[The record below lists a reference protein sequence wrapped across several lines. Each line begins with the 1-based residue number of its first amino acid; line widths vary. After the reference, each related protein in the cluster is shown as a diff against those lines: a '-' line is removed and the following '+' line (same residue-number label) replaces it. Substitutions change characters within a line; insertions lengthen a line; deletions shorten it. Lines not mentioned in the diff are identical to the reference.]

1 MGSVRLR
8 TKFLLSLLTIS
19 SGLTCAT
26 LLMVRHTVRL
36 QVRKE
41 IFGDLRNSVIT
52 FQSFQKQREA
62 TLTHSAELLANL
74 PSLKALMTTQDAATI
89 QDASS
94 DLWRLAESD
103 LFVLGDR
110 SGRIVAFHTAT
121 LGLTRAIAQEL
132 LRHSADQ
139 QESRHWWFGNG
150 NLYEV
155 FIQPIYFGSPTENS
169 PLGMLVLGHE
179 IDDRAVKEVSRIAS
193 SQVAFCYGNSLVV
206 STLPPSQE
214 AELVRRLAHPRGQ
227 QTLEPEE
234 VQLGEERF
242 LTTSVEL
249 APGAATGVFLSV
261 MKSFDQATI
270 FLDSL
275 NRMLFVL
282 GLVAVLLGSA
292 LVFLISSTF
301 TKPLARLVAGVRA
314 LDSGDFTYP
323 LEPRGGDEVAEV
335 TGAFERMRSNLKK
348 TQQQLLDSERL
359 ATIGRTASS
368 ISHDLRHPLT
378 AIVANAEFLS
388 GSKLNAEER
397 EELYQEIR
405 VAVNQ
410 MTDLVDSLL
419 EFSTAR
425 ESLRVIYG
433 RIEQTIDR
441 AVRTV
446 RARPQFHEVPITVT
460 CEGRGEG
467 WFDPKKLE
475 RVFHNLLLNAC
486 QAVRPDSGRVDV
498 NIRESKGGLEIRI
511 ADNGRGIPEPIRH
524 RLFEPFVSYGKE
536 NGIGLGLTVVQKI
549 SQEHGGDVCVEST
562 SEEGTVFRLSLPL
575 CFSSDGVL
583 SG

>member
-1 MGSVRLR
+1 MGSIRLR
-8 TKFLLSLLTIS
+8 TKFLLSLLAIS

-26 LLMVRHTVRL
+26 LLIVRHTVRL
-36 QVRKE
+36 HIRKE
-41 IFGDLRNSVIT
+41 IFGDLRNSVTT

-62 TLTHSAELLANL
+62 TLTRSAELLANL
-74 PSLKALMTTQDAATI
+74 PSLKASMTTQDAATI
-89 QDASS
+89 QDASG
-94 DLWRLAESD
+94 DFWRLAGSD
-103 LFVLGDR
+103 LFVLADR
-110 SGRIVAFHTAT
+110 SGKVVAFHTAT
-121 LGLTRAIAQEL
+121 LGLTRNIVQEL
-132 LRHSADQ
+132 LRHSVDE
-139 QESRHWWFGNG
+139 QEPRHWWFGNG
-150 NLYEV
+150 KLYEV
-155 FIQPIYFGSPTENS
+155 FVQPVYFGSAAQNT
-169 PLGMLVLGHE
+169 PLGTLVLGHE
-179 IDDRAVKEVSRIAS
+179 IDDRAAKEVSRIAS

-206 STLPPSQE
+206 STLPSSQE
-214 AELVRRLAHPRGQ
+214 AELVRRMQHPRGQ
-227 QTLEPEE
+227 QSLEAEE

-249 APGAATGVFLSV
+249 APGATTGVFLSV

-275 NRMLFVL
+275 NRTLFVL

-301 TKPLARLVAGVRA
+301 TQPLAKLVAGVRA
-314 LDSGDFTYP
+314 LDQGDFTYP
-323 LEPRGGDEVAEV
+323 LEIRGGDEVAEV
-335 TGAFERMRSNLKK
+335 TGAFERMRGNLKK
-348 TQQQLLDSERL
+348 TQQQLLDAERL

-433 RIEQTIDR
+433 KIDQIIER
-441 AVRTV
+441 AVRTI
-446 RARPQFHEVPITVT
+446 RARPQFRGLPITVT
-460 CEGRGEG
+460 REGRGEG
-467 WFDPKKLE
+467 WFDPRKLE

-486 QAVRPDSGRVDV
+486 QAVRPDSGSVKV
-498 NIRESKGGLEIRI
+498 SIRDSKEGLEIRV
-511 ADNGRGIPEPIRH
+511 ADNGPGIPEPIRH

-562 SEEGTVFRLSLPL
+562 SEGGTVFTLSLPL
-575 CFSSDGVL
+575 NFSPDGVL
-583 SG
+583 PG

>member
-19 SGLTCAT
+19 SALTCAT

-74 PSLKALMTTQDAATI
+74 PSLKALMTTQDAPTI
-89 QDASS
+89 QDASN
-94 DLWRLAESD
+94 DLWRRAGSD
-103 LFVLGDR
+103 LLVLGNR
-110 SGRIVAFHTAT
+110 SARVVAFHTTT
-121 LGLTRAIAQEL
+121 LGFTRSVAQEL
-132 LRHSADQ
+132 LRRSVDQ
-139 QESRHWWFGNG
+139 EESPHWWFGNG

-155 FIQPIYFGSPTENS
+155 FIQPIYFGPPTENS
-169 PLGMLVLGHE
+169 PLGTLVLGHQ
-179 IDDRAVKEVSRIAS
+179 IDDRAAKEVSRIAS

-206 STLPPSQE
+206 STLPPGQE
-214 AELVRRLAHPRGQ
+214 AELVRRMAHPRGP

-234 VQLGEERF
+234 VQLGDERF

-270 FLDSL
+270 FLDNL
-275 NRMLFVL
+275 NRILFVL
-282 GLVAVLLGSA
+282 GLVAVLVGSA

-323 LEPRGGDEVAEV
+323 LEARGSDEVAEV
-335 TGAFERMRSNLKK
+335 TAAFERTRSNLKN
-348 TQQQLLDSERL
+348 TQQQLLDAGRL
-359 ATIGRTASS
+359 ATIGLTASS

-425 ESLRVIYG
+425 ESLRLIYG

-446 RARPQFHEVPITVT
+446 RARPQFHQVLIAVT

-467 WFDPKKLE
+467 WFDSKKLE

-486 QAVRPDSGRVDV
+486 QAVRPDSGRVEV
-498 NIRESKGGLEIRI
+498 NIRESREGLEIRV
-511 ADNGRGIPEPIRH
+511 ADNGPGIPEPIRH

-549 SQEHGGDVCVEST
+549 SQEHGGAVCVETT

-575 CFSSDGVL
+575 VSSPDGIL
-583 SG
+583 SR